1 MASFQP
7 AQLHSEREP
16 TIVGHTIEMN
26 FRLIYSLTLQH
37 LTCTKTYGSRE
48 RVGPPLSPALP
59 HHSAPYYER
68 RHALTAHA
76 HLNYHYR
83 CGIENQTLFE
93 PICFFALS
101 FTS

>member
-1 MASFQP
+1 MKT
-7 AQLHSEREP
+7 LGGL
-16 TIVGHTIEMN
+16 TGVGHMHHWFKLETN
-26 FRLIYSLTLQH
+26 FRLMYSLTLQH
-37 LTCTKTYGSRE
+37 FTCIKTYDSRE

-59 HHSAPYYER
+59 HHSVPYCER

-83 CGIENQTLFE
+83 CGIENQTELFE

-101 FTS
+101 FKP